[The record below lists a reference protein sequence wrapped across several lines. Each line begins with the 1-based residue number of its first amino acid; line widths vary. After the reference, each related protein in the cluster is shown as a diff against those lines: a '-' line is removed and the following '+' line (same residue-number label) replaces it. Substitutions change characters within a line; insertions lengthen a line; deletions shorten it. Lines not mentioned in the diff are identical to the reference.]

1 MSINGHQAT
10 PGSVKCSESAEQ
22 IILLSIA
29 GLSST
34 FAAFCLQI
42 TNDLQAKKLEV
53 SRPVFN
59 TAPLLHAK
67 RYNIYIQI
75 QTVVD
80 QVSLGDYRELINIH
94 CTDLQSYM
102 YCKSEIFPSNF
113 ANSGLQVNANIH

>member
-1 MSINGHQAT
+1 M
-10 PGSVKCSESAEQ
+10 
-22 IILLSIA
+22 
-29 GLSST
+29 SST

-42 TNDLQAKKLEV
+42 PNDPQAQKLEDW
-53 SRPVFN
+53 RPVCN

-67 RYNIYIQI
+67 RYNISIQI

-94 CTDLQSYM
+94 CTDLQRYM

-113 ANSGLQVNANIH
+113 ANSVLQVNVNIHSETNSF